1 MGKMSKFATFL
12 LLTILI
18 CGCAKLGKEEIVGQY
33 SADRGYGIETLSLSE
48 SGRYEQK
55 FVSGDIEI
63 TRSGRWSYLP
73 ETSNVLLHDVF
84 IFDDGFGRQ
93 LSDPK
98 TGGWSLGIWRIFGRT
113 SLQYGEAVPFTELD
127 I

>member
-1 MGKMSKFATFL
+1 MRQLSTL
-12 LLTILI
+12 LLLAILGS
-18 CGCAKLGKEEIVGQY
+18 GCAKLEKKEIVGQY
-33 SADRGYGIETLSLSE
+33 SADRGYGLETLRLSE
-48 SGRYEQK
+48 NGQYEQK

-63 TRSGRWSYLP
+63 TRSGRWSYFP

-113 SLQYGEAVPFTELD
+113 SLVYGEAVPFTELD